1 MEPYVRPQPTKGHA
15 QVRTR
20 LDTLRCL
27 LKTKGS
33 LQDLLRKYQDD
44 IARSIVLE
52 QGKTLADA
60 KGDVL
65 RGIQVVEAAC
75 ALPQLTMGEKLEVSK
90 DMDTETRK
98 VPLGV
103 TAAICPYAAS
113 LPPDRLLLRRSPAG
127 STFRSAPTHFKRDPA
142 DVLRRR

>member
-1 MEPYVRPQPTKGHA
+1 MLPKLRSGTGALPLSWAARRSCSSKPLSVPSQTCHS
-15 QVRTR
+15 TR
-20 LDTLRCL
+20 WS
-27 LKTKGS
+27 S

-52 QGKTLADA
+52 QGKTLSDA

-75 ALPQLTMGEKLEVSK
+75 ALPQLSMGEKLEVSK

-103 TAAICPYAAS
+103 TAAICPYAAFPS
-113 LPPDRLLLRRSPAG
+113 SRNV
-127 STFRSAPTHFKRDPA
+127 A
-142 DVLRRR
+142 DNDT